1 MASLLNHRDHFCNFV
16 KVLSTSY
23 FILIILN
30 LASLRI
36 STACLLVILSQVS
49 WLFSLKSTGFSF
61 VIYWGFSSRLF
72 LYKYNILFFLIFRPS
87 FVFLSLLALDIAS
100 HWMQMYRYLHNYI
113 ITLFQS
119 FLCHKKDIFKF
130 IDHFY

>member
-23 FILIILN
+23 FILIIHN

-36 STACLLVILSQVS
+36 STACLLVILSQV
-49 WLFSLKSTGFSF
+49 
-61 VIYWGFSSRLF
+61 Y
-72 LYKYNILFFLIFRPS
+72 RPS

-100 HWMQMYRYLHNYI
+100 HWMQMYN
-113 ITLFQS
+113 T
-119 FLCHKKDIFKF
+119 FLVGKSNHK
-130 IDHFY
+130 HV